1 MYYKYHPVFIMSSY
15 PFISNDNFI
24 YYSDISLTQQY
35 KKTMLDSLFAQ
46 YMDRPK
52 IVVFLA
58 TEFLETYLPYL
69 LTVNIPF
76 VLITTCNDDP
86 CIPYYHFPCRS
97 LEIQHRHDALLAHP
111 PLIRWFTKNPSIL
124 HPKLAPIPLG
134 PKWQYTSHK
143 FFGEDKE
150 PILNTLQKHCMTP
163 LENFRNQSKKDK
175 LLYFYFGQTTDD
187 PFYTPHKGIRT
198 CVLETCQK
206 EFALSAAADFEN
218 YLVELRQH
226 RFALSPPGRG
236 LDTHRT
242 WEALMVGTI
251 PIVIR
256 SPLDILYDKLPVL
269 IIDDWSILTPNFLEE
284 RYIEIQ
290 KGEYDFS
297 RLYVPY
303 WKQKVQENI

>member
-1 MYYKYHPVFIMSSY
+1 MSSS

-24 YYSDISLTQQY
+24 FYSDISLTQQY
-35 KKTMLDSLFAQ
+35 SKPILDSIFSQFIQ
-46 YMDRPK
+46 YTHRSH
-52 IVVFLA
+52 IVVFIA
-58 TEFLETYLPYL
+58 TEFLDIYLPYL
-69 LTVNIPF
+69 LSVEYPF

-86 CIPYYHFPCRS
+86 CIPYYYYPCRDPY
-97 LEIQHRHDALLAHP
+97 IQQSHDALLAHP
-111 PLIRWFTKNPSIL
+111 SLLRWFTKNPSIV

-134 PKWQYTSHK
+134 PKWQYTSHQ

-150 PILNTLQKHCMTP
+150 PILKILRTHCMTP
-163 LENFRNQSKKDK
+163 LENFRNKDK
-175 LLYFYFGQTTDD
+175 LLYFHFGQTTDD
-187 PFYTPHKGIRT
+187 PFYTPHKGIRNQ
-198 CVLETCQK
+198 VLTICQK
-206 EFALSAAADFEN
+206 DFILSAGADFEN
-218 YLVELRQH
+218 YLVKLGEH

-269 IIDDWSILTPNFLEE
+269 IVDDWSEITPEFLEE
-284 RYIEIQ
+284 RYLEFQ

-297 RLYVPY
+297 RLYAPY
-303 WKQKVQENI
+303 WKEKIQGII